1 MAEKKETEVLLVA
14 IHNDVISEYKDIISK
29 AGLTASSFEIES
41 FSLVRS
47 GISRGSPTIAVMD
60 IGSAAVKMAVVDYG
74 VMKSSVLINKG
85 SQDLTLAL
93 SQSLGVDFA
102 KAEEM
107 KREIGLS
114 DLPEHQ
120 DIVAVM
126 EPILEYIFHEAAV
139 FLKDFQNKYG
149 RSASKVIFLEAVLC

>member
-1 MAEKKETEVLLVA
+1 
-14 IHNDVISEYKDIISK
+14 
-29 AGLTASSFEIES
+29 
-41 FSLVRS
+41 
-47 GISRGSPTIAVMD
+47 
-60 IGSAAVKMAVVDYG
+60 
-74 VMKSSVLINKG
+74 MKSSVLINKG

-120 DIVAVM
+120 DIVVVM
-126 EPILEYIFHEAAV
+126 EPILDYIFHEAAV

-149 RSASKVIFLEAVLC
+149 SSVSKVIFPAAVLC

>member
-1 MAEKKETEVLLVA
+1 
-14 IHNDVISEYKDIISK
+14 
-29 AGLTASSFEIES
+29 
-41 FSLVRS
+41 
-47 GISRGSPTIAVMD
+47 
-60 IGSAAVKMAVVDYG
+60 
-74 VMKSSVLINKG
+74 MKSSVLINKG

-93 SQSLGVDFA
+93 SQSLGVDFV

-126 EPILEYIFHEAAV
+126 EPILDYIFHEAAV

-149 RSASKVIFLEAVLC
+149 RSASKVIFSGGGSLLKGLAGYGVKKLTIETEYANPFGKTEHPAFLSGVLKGVGPDFSVAAGLALGEL